1 MLTLVPGPKGIR
13 DVASGLVVLTLM
25 LTADRRL
32 VGLALLVYAII
43 PLGDML
49 IVLGSGGSRSRAF
62 SVHGVACAV
71 MLVVGLLLI
80 HAI

>member
-1 MLTLVPGPKGIR
+1 M
-13 DVASGLVVLTLM
+13 M

-32 VGLALLVYAII
+32 VGIALLVYVII
-43 PLGDML
+43 PLGDMS